1 MTFPRSTNPH
11 KTTKDLRKTR
21 YRTQTSCSLTSLSK
35 IIIILCMILSTLSII
50 YPLPHDCQHR
60 RADYDRWT
68 PAADAHRTSSS
79 LPSPRTQQLG
89 AHVSFLLR
97 YTLATHPRGH
107 WACVCVCVCVSF
119 GVLPGASMPPRW
131 SDKQKKS
138 SVFFCSIGCRR
149 RFTPVG
155 RCQRRGARR
164 PPVNRQMRPGF
175 YTSQAHRSN

>member
-35 IIIILCMILSTLSII
+35 IIIILCMILSALSII

-107 WACVCVCVCVSF
+107 WACVCVCVCVFPLESF
-119 GVLPGASMPPRW
+119 QVPRCHPADQTSRRKAQCFSAPSAADAASLLWAGAKDVERE
-131 SDKQKKS
+131 DL
-138 SVFFCSIGCRR
+138 R
-149 RFTPVG
+149 
-155 RCQRRGARR
+155 
-164 PPVNRQMRPGF
+164 
-175 YTSQAHRSN
+175 